1 MALAHFAAAAFCI
14 YGFMAGFE
22 PTPHANLW
30 RIGYVIIFVAA
41 ITGGFWWW
49 RKGA

>member
-14 YGFMAGFE
+14 YGFMSGFE